1 MYENGLKKLNWIKL
15 PNTPL
20 DIDSSYYMYHVQVK
34 DRDKF
39 AKYLRKKEIYTT
51 FRYYPL
57 HRVNFYQ
64 NKKRLPNTEYAA
76 NHTLCLP
83 LHQSLT
89 NKEVNYVIDIIKKWK
104 H

>member
-1 MYENGLKKLNWIKL
+1 MF
-15 PNTPL
+15 
-20 DIDSSYYMYHVQVK
+20 HVQVK

-57 HRVNFYQ
+57 HWVDFYEY
-64 NKKRLPNTEYAA
+64 KDKLPNTEYAA

-83 LHQSLT
+83 LHQNLT
-89 NKEVNYVIDIIKKWK
+89 NKEVNYIIDTIKKWK